1 MEKYIL
7 PLRYEEGTYKLKD
20 IVLKTTEQ
28 ENEHLTVEYDEKT
41 DIITLAENFHRTYLL
56 GIDPLENV
64 MVEYR
69 SPYSFFQKGEGN
81 NLEKVYVKT
90 VDGKELMLYW
100 DIEDIY
106 DNRRDDIFEMIQDIT
121 VRSANELTEGL
132 KEAPSPLPPLVME
145 YYLEGDDSSFNLM
158 GAYSEINYYGL
169 TIETEYLRECLIKS
183 VPADRREVVFH
194 AIIMG
199 VYNRLTY
206 EIPAKY
212 ELADDF
218 RLFLPERYD

>member
-1 MEKYIL
+1 MEKYII
-7 PLRYEEGTYKLKD
+7 PLRSEEGTYKLKD

-28 ENEHLTVEYDEKT
+28 DNDHLTVEYDEKT
-41 DIITLAENFHRTYLL
+41 DIITLAENFHRTYSL
-56 GIDPLENV
+56 GVDPLENV

-90 VDGKELMLYW
+90 SDGKDLLLYW
-100 DIEDIY
+100 GIEDIY
-106 DNRRDDIFEMIQDIT
+106 DKRRDDIFEMIQDIT

-169 TIETEYLRECLIKS
+169 TIETDYLRECLIKS

>member
-1 MEKYIL
+1 MEKYII
-7 PLRYEEGTYKLKD
+7 PLRSEEGTYTLND
-20 IVLKTTEQ
+20 IILKTTEQ
-28 ENEHLTVEYDEKT
+28 DNDYLTIEYDKET
-41 DIITLAENFHRTYLL
+41 DIINLAEKFHRTYSL
-56 GIDPLENV
+56 GVDPLENV

-100 DIEDIY
+100 GIEDIY
-106 DNRRDDIFEMIQDIT
+106 DKRRDDIFEMIQDIT

-132 KEAPSPLPPLVME
+132 KEAPSPLPSLVME
-145 YYLEGDDSSFNLM
+145 YYLEADDSSFNLM

-169 TIETEYLRECLIKS
+169 TIETDYLRECLIKS

-194 AIIMG
+194 AILMG

-218 RLFLPERYD
+218 RLFMPERYD

>member
-1 MEKYIL
+1 MEKYII
-7 PLRYEEGTYKLKD
+7 PLRSEEGTYTLND
-20 IVLKTTEQ
+20 IILKTTEQ
-28 ENEHLTVEYDEKT
+28 DNDYLTIEYDKET
-41 DIITLAENFHRTYLL
+41 DIINLAEKFHRTYSL
-56 GIDPLENV
+56 GVDPLENV

-100 DIEDIY
+100 GIEDIY
-106 DNRRDDIFEMIQDIT
+106 DKRRDDIFEMIQDIT

-145 YYLEGDDSSFNLM
+145 YYLEADDSSFNLM

-169 TIETEYLRECLIKS
+169 TIETDYLRECLIKS

-194 AIIMG
+194 AILMG

-218 RLFLPERYD
+218 RLFMPERYD

>member
-1 MEKYIL
+1 MEKYII
-7 PLRYEEGTYKLKD
+7 PLRSEEETYTLND
-20 IVLKTTEQ
+20 IILKTTEQ
-28 ENEHLTVEYDEKT
+28 DNDYLTIEYDKET
-41 DIITLAENFHRTYLL
+41 DIINLAEKFHRTYSL
-56 GIDPLENV
+56 GVDPLENV

-69 SPYSFFQKGEGN
+69 SPYAFFQKGEGN

-100 DIEDIY
+100 GIEDIY
-106 DNRRDDIFEMIQDIT
+106 DKRRDDIFEMIQDIT

-132 KEAPSPLPPLVME
+132 KEAPSPLPSLVME
-145 YYLEGDDSSFNLM
+145 YYLEADDSSFNLM

-169 TIETEYLRECLIKS
+169 TIETDYLRECLIKS

-194 AIIMG
+194 AILMG

-218 RLFLPERYD
+218 RLFMPERYD

>member
-20 IVLKTTEQ
+20 VVLKTTEQ
-28 ENEHLTVEYDEKT
+28 DNDHLMIEYDKEP
-41 DIITLAENFHRTYLL
+41 DIINLAEKLHRTYSL
-56 GIDPLENV
+56 GVDPLENV

-90 VDGKELMLYW
+90 EGGKELMLYW
-100 DIEDIY
+100 GIEEVY

-121 VRSANELTEGL
+121 VRSANELAEGL

-145 YYLEGDDSSFNLM
+145 YYLEGNDSSFNLM

-169 TIETEYLRECLIKS
+169 TIETDYLRNCLIKS

-194 AIIMG
+194 TILMG

>member
-1 MEKYIL
+1 MMYWGV
-7 PLRYEEGTYKLKD
+7 EE
-20 IVLKTTEQ
+20 V
-28 ENEHLTVEYDEKT
+28 
-41 DIITLAENFHRTYLL
+41 
-56 GIDPLENV
+56 
-64 MVEYR
+64 
-69 SPYSFFQKGEGN
+69 YS
-81 NLEKVYVKT
+81 
-90 VDGKELMLYW
+90 
-100 DIEDIY
+100 
-106 DNRRDDIFEMIQDIT
+106 NRRDDIYEMIQEIT

-145 YYLEGDDSSFNLM
+145 YYLDGDDSSFNLM

-169 TIETEYLRECLIKS
+169 TIETDYLRECLIKS

-194 AIIMG
+194 AILMG

-218 RLFLPERYD
+218 RLFMPERYD